1 MTDRN
6 QSDNS
11 RFFQTIMARLMNSS
25 IGRAAIEYQSII
37 TDKFCWTY
45 AFSMGRSQFDW
56 SVILQ
61 KYLIL
66 LKSSY
71 I

>member
-11 RFFQTIMARLMNSS
+11 RFFQTIMAGLMNSS
-25 IGRAAIEYQSII
+25 ISRAAIKYQSII
-37 TDKFCWTY
+37 TNKFCWTY
-45 AFSMGRSQFDW
+45 AFLMDRSQFDW

-61 KYLIL
+61 KYSIL

>member
-1 MTDRN
+1 MIDQN

-11 RFFQTIMARLMNSS
+11 RFFQTIMVGLMNSS

-45 AFSMGRSQFDW
+45 AFSMGHNQFDW

-61 KYLIL
+61 KYSIL